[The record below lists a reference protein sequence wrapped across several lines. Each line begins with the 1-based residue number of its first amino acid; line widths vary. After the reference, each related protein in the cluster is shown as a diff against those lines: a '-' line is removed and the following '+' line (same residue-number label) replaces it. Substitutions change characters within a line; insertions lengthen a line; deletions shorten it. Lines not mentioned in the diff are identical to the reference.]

1 MIALIPARAG
11 SRRIPGKNMKPFA
24 GHFLMVYTI
33 ASAQQSG
40 VFDRIVVC
48 TDYDST
54 RWWWT
59 SAGIG
64 TCRRAPVSDTQ
75 ADIDWVR
82 EALREERATPEFCIL
97 RPTSP
102 FRDAATIRRA
112 FRQWQDVKDCC
123 DSLRAITPVT
133 QTPYKMW
140 TATGDLAFMPIVPI
154 LSGAHGVTPYHS
166 SPTQTLPTVYAQTGA
181 LEMGWTRNVEQLGT
195 ISGRKIVGFLTD
207 GPAALDLNTDDDWAR
222 AEALARADPALLPSL
237 PLAGVSAGAPG

>member
-11 SRRIPGKNMKPFA
+11 SKRIPGKNTKRLGGYPLWQWTTA
-24 GHFLMVYTI
+24 
-33 ASAQQSG
+33 AAAQSC
-40 VFDRIVVC
+40 VFDQIVIC
-48 TDYDST
+48 TDDT
-54 RWWWT
+54 RMQIPLAVGVVW
-59 SAGIG
+59 
-64 TCRRAPVSDTQ
+64 RRPVTDDQ
-75 ADIDWVR
+75 PDIEWVR
-82 EALREERATPEFCIL
+82 EALTIAPSREWCIL

-123 DSLRAITPVT
+123 DSLRAITPAT

-140 TATGDLAFMPIVPI
+140 MATGDLAFMPIVPI

-195 ISGRKIVGFLTD
+195 ISGRKVVGFLTD
-207 GPAALDLNTDDDWAR
+207 GPAACNIDTPDDWAR
-222 AEALARADPALLPSL
+222 AEALLATDPSL
-237 PLAGVSAGAPG
+237 VASMGVAGISAGTPT